1 MALGLA
7 LGAHNGKGRD
17 TGPKLELAH
26 TGWVQV
32 MEEFLALGK
41 VDRGAWCFLGQ
52 PEHRSYALLPLFL
65 REASWRSRAFA
76 TGFMKARINKR
87 RKAGWSDTSIL

>member
-7 LGAHNGKGRD
+7 LGAYHEKCRD

-52 PEHRSYALLPLFL
+52 PEELWPSSLIPLGGFL
-65 REASWRSRAFA
+65 EEQ
-76 TGFMKARINKR
+76 G
-87 RKAGWSDTSIL
+87 L

>member
-1 MALGLA
+1 MALG
-7 LGAHNGKGRD
+7 GHNGKCRE

-52 PEHRSYALLPLFL
+52 PEQRSCGLLPSFL
-65 REASWRSRAFA
+65 WEASWRSRAFEI
-76 TGFMKARINKR
+76 GFMKGRINKR
-87 RKAGWSDTSIL
+87 